1 MVQLTQKISPFL
13 WFLDGKAEEAAEF
26 YVSVFD
32 NSRITSVL
40 RNGDTMSGPNGTPL
54 TVGFQ
59 LEGQDFA
66 AINGGG
72 DFKFSWAVS
81 FMVLC
86 ETQEEVDRYWT
97 RLVEGGGKHNQC
109 GWLQDRFGLSW
120 QITPKILLERTHDA
134 DPVKAARAFQA
145 MLQMTKIDI
154 AAIERAYHGEG

>member
-1 MVQLTQKISPFL
+1 MAQITQKITPFL
-13 WFLDGKAEEAAEF
+13 WFLDGKAEEAVEF

-40 RNGDTMSGPNGTPL
+40 RNGDTMSGPNGTAL

-59 LEGQDFA
+59 LEGQDFT

-81 FMVLC
+81 FVVRC
-86 ETQEEVDRYWT
+86 ANQEEVDRFWA
-97 RLVEGGGKHNQC
+97 RLVEGGGEHSQC
-109 GWLQDRFGLSW
+109 GWLKDRYGLSW
-120 QITPKILLERTHDA
+120 QITPDILIQRTHDP
-134 DPVKAARAFQA
+134 DPVKATRVFQA

-154 AAIERAYHGEG
+154 AAVERAYRGED